1 MSFSDLVD
9 TAIRVYNSDNT
20 RVIDNIFLFVII
32 LIFLT
37 ILLLNLID
45 IIQFLISRY
54 NMVSEPVNTS
64 SPYNDSLYQK
74 YCNLY
79 ETNSLIVDQK
89 TLMWFGIYFILFIIF
104 WFNYFV
110 DALSYVRISKEIKLV
125 GYSKYFN
132 YDLTNETNYN
142 FLKYLSI
149 YILIIFLILIYYIYN
164 YYNNLNVIDTEV
176 YGNIKGINDEF
187 EKYII
192 PDLYKKLINNDGE
205 SLPTKLNT
213 FIRSQEA
220 KTIVKYENSLD
231 KEPEPNDVMKYFY
244 DGNDENQKYD
254 NRLRLMI
261 TYIVSEDAAFKTIKI
276 NSLKSNPTDPSTDYI
291 PPTNK
296 CFYHMLNNPKKN
308 VILPEFEEVT
318 NKNLFIYPPDF
329 ASESESFN
337 VDTTKLEYALPS
349 SEKLKVKYDEIK
361 ERISKYSRNINSYHE
376 DNTIYY
382 KIWLLFITMSGI
394 IASIFTLTFFIL
406 ETGWFNI
413 TYEEWLRDN
422 IKKLLVF
429 FTLFILIIGAMII
442 NL

>member
-9 TAIRVYNSDNT
+9 TVIRVYNSDNT
-20 RVIDNIFLFVII
+20 RIIDNIFLFVII

-37 ILLLNLID
+37 ILLLNLLD
-45 IIQFLISRY
+45 IIQFIISRY
-54 NMVSEPVNTS
+54 NILSEPVNSS

-89 TLMWFGIYFILFIIF
+89 TLMWFTIYIILFIIF
-104 WFNYFV
+104 WFNYIV
-110 DALSYVRISKEIKLV
+110 DALSYVRIIKEIKLV

-132 YDLTNETNYN
+132 YDLTNKTDYN

-149 YILIIFLILIYYIYN
+149 YILIVFLILIYYIYN

-176 YGNIKGINDEF
+176 YGNMKEINDEF

-192 PDLYKKLINNDGE
+192 PELYQELIKNDGNSLPKKLSNFIKSENAIN
-205 SLPTKLNT
+205 
-213 FIRSQEA
+213 
-220 KTIVKYENSLD
+220 KYGGGDVN
-231 KEPEPNDVMKYFY
+231 NVNNVNNVMKYFFKE
-244 DGNDENQKYD
+244 DID
-254 NRLRLMI
+254 NRLKLMI

-276 NSLKSNPTDPSTDYI
+276 KSLKPSPVEPNANYI
-291 PPTNK
+291 PPTEK

-308 VILPEFEEVT
+308 VILPEYEEIT

-329 ASESESFN
+329 ASPDFN
-337 VDTTKLEYALPS
+337 VDNTKLEHGLPS
-349 SEKLKVKYDEIK
+349 SEKLKVKYNEIK
-361 ERISKYSRNINSYHE
+361 DRISKYSRNINSYHE

-382 KIWLLFITMSGI
+382 KIWLLFITMSGF
-394 IASIFTLTFFIL
+394 IASIFALTFFIL
-406 ETGWFNI
+406 ETGWINI
-413 TYEEWLRDN
+413 TYEEWLKDYLKTL
-422 IKKLLVF
+422 IVL

>member
-20 RVIDNIFLFVII
+20 RIIDNIFLFVII

-37 ILLLNLID
+37 ILLLNLLD

-54 NMVSEPVNTS
+54 NILSEPVNS
-64 SPYNDSLYQK
+64 CSPYNDSLYQK

-89 TLMWFGIYFILFIIF
+89 TLMWFTIYFILFIIF
-104 WFNYFV
+104 WFNYIV
-110 DALSYVRISKEIKLV
+110 DALSYVRIIKEIKLV

-132 YDLTNETNYN
+132 YDLTNKTDYN

-149 YILIIFLILIYYIYN
+149 YILIVFLILIYYIYN
-164 YYNNLNVIDTEV
+164 YYNNLNVIDKEV
-176 YGNIKGINDEF
+176 YGNMKEINDEF

-192 PDLYKKLINNDGE
+192 PELYQELIKNDGNSLPKKLSNFIKSENAIKKYGGGDVNN
-205 SLPTKLNT
+205 
-213 FIRSQEA
+213 
-220 KTIVKYENSLD
+220 
-231 KEPEPNDVMKYFY
+231 VMKYFFKE
-244 DGNDENQKYD
+244 DID
-254 NRLRLMI
+254 NRLKLMI

-276 NSLKSNPTDPSTDYI
+276 KSLKPSPVEPNANYI
-291 PPTNK
+291 PPTEK

-308 VILPEFEEVT
+308 VILPEYEEIT

-329 ASESESFN
+329 ASPDFN
-337 VDTTKLEYALPS
+337 VDNTKLEHGLPS
-349 SEKLKVKYDEIK
+349 SEKLKVKYNEIK
-361 ERISKYSRNINSYHE
+361 DRISKYSRNINSYHE

-382 KIWLLFITMSGI
+382 KICLLFITISGF
-394 IASIFTLTFFIL
+394 IASIFALTFFIL
-406 ETGWFNI
+406 ETGWINI
-413 TYEEWLRDN
+413 TYEEWLKDYLKTL
-422 IKKLLVF
+422 IVL

>member
-20 RVIDNIFLFVII
+20 RIIDNIFLFVII

-37 ILLLNLID
+37 ILLLNLLD

-54 NMVSEPVNTS
+54 NMGSEPVNTS
-64 SPYNDSLYQK
+64 SPYNDSLYKK

-89 TLMWFGIYFILFIIF
+89 TLMWFVIYFILFFIF
-104 WFNYFV
+104 WFNYIV

-132 YDLTNETNYN
+132 YDLTNKTDYN
-142 FLKYLSI
+142 FLNYLSI

-176 YGNIKGINDEF
+176 YGNMKGINDEF

-192 PDLYKKLINNDGE
+192 PPLYKILIKNDGD
-205 SLPTKLNT
+205 SLPTKLHN
-213 FIRSQEA
+213 FINSPEA
-220 KTIVKYENSLD
+220 KNLVGSDNIEN
-231 KEPEPNDVMKYFY
+231 VMKYFY
-244 DGNDENQKYD
+244 KEDIN
-254 NRLRLMI
+254 NRLKLMI
-261 TYIVSEDAAFKTIKI
+261 TYIVSEDASFRTIKI
-276 NSLKSNPTDPSTDYI
+276 KSLKDLDNSEAYI
-291 PPTNK
+291 PPNEK

-308 VILPEFEEVT
+308 VILPEYEEIT
-318 NKNLFIYPPDF
+318 NKYLFIYPPDF
-329 ASESESFN
+329 ASNPLN
-337 VDTTKLEYALPS
+337 VDNINLNYVLPS
-349 SEKLKVKYDEIK
+349 EEKLKVKYDEIK
-361 ERISKYSRNINSYHE
+361 NRISKYSRNINSYHE

-382 KIWLLFITMSGI
+382 KMWLLIITMSGFF
-394 IASIFTLTFFIL
+394 ASIFTLTFFIL

-413 TYEEWLRDN
+413 TYKEWLNDYF
-422 IKKLLVF
+422 KTLLVF
-429 FTLFILIIGAMII
+429 FTLFTLIIGAMII

>member
-20 RVIDNIFLFVII
+20 RIIDNIFLFVII

-37 ILLLNLID
+37 ILLLNLLD

-54 NMVSEPVNTS
+54 NILSEPVNS
-64 SPYNDSLYQK
+64 CSPYNDSLYQK

-89 TLMWFGIYFILFIIF
+89 TLMWFTIYFILFIIF
-104 WFNYFV
+104 WFNYIV
-110 DALSYVRISKEIKLV
+110 DALSYVRIIKEIKLV

-132 YDLTNETNYN
+132 YDLTNKTDYN

-149 YILIIFLILIYYIYN
+149 YILIVFLILIYYIYN
-164 YYNNLNVIDTEV
+164 YYNNLNVIDKEV
-176 YGNIKGINDEF
+176 YGNMKEINDEF

-192 PDLYKKLINNDGE
+192 PELYQELIKNDGNSLPKKLSNFIKSENAIKKYGGGDVNN
-205 SLPTKLNT
+205 
-213 FIRSQEA
+213 
-220 KTIVKYENSLD
+220 
-231 KEPEPNDVMKYFY
+231 VMKYFFKE
-244 DGNDENQKYD
+244 DID
-254 NRLRLMI
+254 NRLKLMI

-276 NSLKSNPTDPSTDYI
+276 KSLKPNPVEPNTNYI
-291 PPTNK
+291 PPTEK

-308 VILPEFEEVT
+308 VILPEYEEIT

-329 ASESESFN
+329 ASPDFN
-337 VDTTKLEYALPS
+337 VDNTKLEHGLPS
-349 SEKLKVKYDEIK
+349 SEKLKVKYNEIK
-361 ERISKYSRNINSYHE
+361 DRISKYSRNINSYHE

-382 KIWLLFITMSGI
+382 KIWLLFITMSGF
-394 IASIFTLTFFIL
+394 IASIFALTFFIL
-406 ETGWFNI
+406 ETGWINI
-413 TYEEWLRDN
+413 TYEEWLKDYLKTL
-422 IKKLLVF
+422 IVL

>member
-20 RVIDNIFLFVII
+20 RIIDNIFLFVII

-37 ILLLNLID
+37 ILLLNLLD
-45 IIQFLISRY
+45 IIQFIISRY
-54 NMVSEPVNTS
+54 NILSEPVNS
-64 SPYNDSLYQK
+64 CSPYNDSLYQK

-89 TLMWFGIYFILFIIF
+89 TLMWFTIYFILFIIF
-104 WFNYFV
+104 WFNYIV
-110 DALSYVRISKEIKLV
+110 DALSYVRIIKEIKLV

-132 YDLTNETNYN
+132 YDLTNKTDYN

-149 YILIIFLILIYYIYN
+149 YILIVFLILIYYIYN
-164 YYNNLNVIDTEV
+164 YYNNLNVIDKEV
-176 YGNIKGINDEF
+176 YGNMKEINDEF

-192 PDLYKKLINNDGE
+192 PELYQELIKNDGN
-205 SLPTKLNT
+205 SLPIKLSN
-213 FIRSQEA
+213 FIKSENA
-220 KTIVKYENSLD
+220 IKKYGGGDVN
-231 KEPEPNDVMKYFY
+231 NVMKYFFK
-244 DGNDENQKYD
+244 EEID
-254 NRLRLMI
+254 NRLKLMI

-276 NSLKSNPTDPSTDYI
+276 KSLKPNPVEPNTNYI
-291 PPTNK
+291 PPTEK

-308 VILPEFEEVT
+308 VILPEYEEIT

-329 ASESESFN
+329 ASPDFN
-337 VDTTKLEYALPS
+337 VDNTKLEHGLPS
-349 SEKLKVKYDEIK
+349 SEKLKVKYNEIK
-361 ERISKYSRNINSYHE
+361 DRISKYSRNINSYHE

-382 KIWLLFITMSGI
+382 KIWLLFITMSGF
-394 IASIFTLTFFIL
+394 IASIFALTFFIL
-406 ETGWFNI
+406 ETGWINI
-413 TYEEWLRDN
+413 TYEEWLKDYLKTL
-422 IKKLLVF
+422 IVL

>member
-1 MSFSDLVD
+1 MSFNNLVD
-9 TAIRVYNSDNT
+9 TVVRVYNSDNT
-20 RVIDNIFLFVII
+20 KTIDNIFLIIII

-37 ILLLNLID
+37 ILLLNLLD

-64 SPYNDSLYQK
+64 SPYNDSLYKK

-89 TLMWFGIYFILFIIF
+89 TLMWFAIYFILFIIF
-104 WFNYFV
+104 WFNYIV

-132 YDLTNETNYN
+132 YDLTNETEYN

-149 YILIIFLILIYYIYN
+149 YILIVFLILIYYIYN
-164 YYNNLNVIDTEV
+164 YYNNLNVIDTQV
-176 YGNIKGINDEF
+176 YGNMKGINDEF

-192 PDLYKKLINNDGE
+192 PELYMIFIENNGD
-205 SLPTKLNT
+205 SIPTKLDKY
-213 FIRSQEA
+213 IKSQQA
-220 KTIVKYENSLD
+220 KDLVKKELSLE
-231 KEPEPNDVMKYFY
+231 KGAETADVMKYFF
-244 DGNDENQKYD
+244 EKQEID
-254 NRLRLMI
+254 NRLSLMI
-261 TYIVSEDAAFKTIKI
+261 TYIVSDHDSFKTIKI
-276 NSLKSNPTDPSTDYI
+276 YSDPSGPNSNYI

-308 VILPEFEEVT
+308 VILPDFEEVN
-318 NKNLFIYPPDF
+318 NKSLFLYPPDF
-329 ASESESFN
+329 TSVTFN
-337 VDTTKLEYALPS
+337 PDNIKQEYILPS
-349 SEKLKVKYDEIK
+349 ENLKVKYNEIK
-361 ERISKYSRNINSYHE
+361 EKISKYSRNINSYHE

-382 KIWLLFITMSGI
+382 KIWLLFVTISGF

-406 ETGWFNI
+406 ETGWFGI
-413 TYEEWLRDN
+413 TYEEWLKDN
-422 IKKLLVF
+422 LKTLIVF

>member
-1 MSFSDLVD
+1 MSFNDLVD

-20 RVIDNIFLFVII
+20 KTIDNMFLILII

-37 ILLLNLID
+37 ILLLNLLD
-45 IIQFLISRY
+45 IIQFVISRY

-89 TLMWFGIYFILFIIF
+89 TLMWFFIYFILFIIF
-104 WFNYFV
+104 WFNYIV

-132 YDLTNETNYN
+132 YDLTNETEYN

-149 YILIIFLILIYYIYN
+149 YILIVFLILIYYIYN
-164 YYNNLNVIDTEV
+164 YYNNLNVIDTQV
-176 YGNIKGINDEF
+176 YGNMKGINDEF

-192 PDLYKKLINNDGE
+192 PELYMIFIENNGE
-205 SLPTKLNT
+205 SIPTKLNKY
-213 FIRSQEA
+213 IISQQA
-220 KTIVKYENSLD
+220 KDFVKDKKSMG
-231 KEPEPNDVMKYFY
+231 KEPEPKEVMNYFY
-244 DGNDENQKYD
+244 QEEID
-254 NRLRLMI
+254 NRLSLMI
-261 TYIVSEDAAFKTIKI
+261 TYIVSEHDSFKTIKI
-276 NSLKSNPTDPSTDYI
+276 KSNPVEPNDENI
-291 PPTNK
+291 PPKNE

-308 VILPEFEEVT
+308 VILPEFEEIN
-318 NKNLFIYPPDF
+318 NKSLFLYPPVF
-329 ASESESFN
+329 TSASFN
-337 VDTTKLEYALPS
+337 PDKINQDYVLP
-349 SEKLKVKYDEIK
+349 SEKLKVKYDQIK
-361 ERISKYSRNINSYHE
+361 ESISKYSRNINSYHE

-382 KIWLLFITMSGI
+382 KIWLLFITMSGF

-406 ETGWFNI
+406 ETGWFDI
-413 TYEEWLRDN
+413 TYEEWLKDN
-422 IKKLLVF
+422 LKTLIVF

>member
-1 MSFSDLVD
+1 MSFNNLVD
-9 TAIRVYNSDNT
+9 TVVRVYNSDNT
-20 RVIDNIFLFVII
+20 KTIDNIFLIIII

-37 ILLLNLID
+37 ILLLNLLD

-64 SPYNDSLYQK
+64 SPYNDSLYKK

-89 TLMWFGIYFILFIIF
+89 TLMWFAIYFILFIIF
-104 WFNYFV
+104 WFNYIV

-132 YDLTNETNYN
+132 YDLTNETEYN

-149 YILIIFLILIYYIYN
+149 YILIVFLILIYYIYN
-164 YYNNLNVIDTEV
+164 YYNNLNVIDTQV
-176 YGNIKGINDEF
+176 YGNMKGINDEF

-192 PDLYKKLINNDGE
+192 PELYMIFIENNGD
-205 SLPTKLNT
+205 SIPTKLDKY
-213 FIRSQEA
+213 IKSQQA
-220 KTIVKYENSLD
+220 KDLVKKELSLE
-231 KEPEPNDVMKYFY
+231 KGAETADVMKYFF
-244 DGNDENQKYD
+244 EKQEID
-254 NRLRLMI
+254 NRLGLMI
-261 TYIVSEDAAFKTIKI
+261 TYIVSDHDSFKTIKI
-276 NSLKSNPTDPSTDYI
+276 YSDPSGPNSNYI

-308 VILPEFEEVT
+308 VILPDFEEVN
-318 NKNLFIYPPDF
+318 NKSLFLYPPDF
-329 ASESESFN
+329 TSVTFN
-337 VDTTKLEYALPS
+337 PDNIKQEYILPS
-349 SEKLKVKYDEIK
+349 ENLKVKYNEIK
-361 ERISKYSRNINSYHE
+361 EKISKYSRNINSYHE

-382 KIWLLFITMSGI
+382 KIWLLFVTISGF

-406 ETGWFNI
+406 ETGWFGI
-413 TYEEWLRDN
+413 TYEEWLKDN
-422 IKKLLVF
+422 LKTLIVF

>member
-1 MSFSDLVD
+1 MSFID
-9 TAIRVYNSDNT
+9 TVVRVYNSDNT
-20 RVIDNIFLFVII
+20 KRIDNLFLIIII

-37 ILLLNLID
+37 ILLLNLLD

-64 SPYNDSLYQK
+64 SPYNDSLYK
-74 YCNLY
+74 RYCNLY

-89 TLMWFGIYFILFIIF
+89 TLTWFGIYFILFIIF
-104 WFNYFV
+104 WVNYIV

-132 YDLTNETNYN
+132 YDLTNETEYN

-149 YILIIFLILIYYIYN
+149 YILIVFLILIYFIYN

-176 YGNIKGINDEF
+176 YGNMKGINDEF

-192 PDLYKKLINNDGE
+192 PNLYKDLIRNDGN
-205 SLPTKLNT
+205 SLPIKLSK
-213 FIRSQEA
+213 FIKSPEA
-220 KTIVKYENSLD
+220 KDIVK
-231 KEPEPNDVMKYFY
+231 KEKSEDVMKYFY
-244 DGNDENQKYD
+244 GEEID
-254 NRLRLMI
+254 NRLKLMI
-261 TYIVSEDAAFKTIKI
+261 TYIVSEDAAFRTIK
-276 NSLKSNPTDPSTDYI
+276 LKSNPDEPKIDYI
-291 PPTNK
+291 PPENT

-308 VILPEFEEVT
+308 VILPEFEEIT

-329 ASESESFN
+329 ASDNFN
-337 VDTTKLEYALPS
+337 VDITKPEYRLP

-382 KIWLLFITMSGI
+382 KIWLLFITMSGF
-394 IASIFTLTFFIL
+394 IASIFALTFFIL

-413 TYEEWLRDN
+413 TYEEWLKDN
-422 IKKLLVF
+422 LKTLFVF
-429 FTLFILIIGAMII
+429 ITLFILIIGAMII

>member
-1 MSFSDLVD
+1 MSFNDLVD
-9 TAIRVYNSDNT
+9 NFVRIYNSDNT
-20 RVIDNIFLFVII
+20 KKIDNIFLIVII

-37 ILLLNLID
+37 ILLLNLLD
-45 IIQFLISRY
+45 IIQFIISRY

-64 SPYNDSLYQK
+64 SPYNDSLYKK

-89 TLMWFGIYFILFIIF
+89 TLMWFFIYFILFIIF
-104 WFNYFV
+104 WYNYIV

-132 YDLTNETNYN
+132 YDLTNEAEYN

-149 YILIIFLILIYYIYN
+149 YILIVFLILIYYIYN

-176 YGNIKGINDEF
+176 YGNMKGINDEF

-192 PDLYKKLINNDGE
+192 PDLYKKLIKNDGN
-205 SLPTKLNT
+205 SLPTKLYEYIN
-213 FIRSQEA
+213 SEEA
-220 KTIVKYENSLD
+220 KALVKESD
-231 KEPEPNDVMKYFY
+231 PTKEPQPADVMKFFY
-244 DGNDENQKYD
+244 QNEEID

-261 TYIVSEDAAFKTIKI
+261 TYIVSDDASFRIIKM
-276 NSLKSNPTDPSTDYI
+276 KSNPHDPNIDYI
-291 PPTNK
+291 PPNNK

-308 VILPEFEEVT
+308 IILPEFEEVI
-318 NKNLFIYPPDF
+318 NKYLFIYPPDF
-329 ASESESFN
+329 ARDNFDPDIIN
-337 VDTTKLEYALPS
+337 QDYVLPS
-349 SEKLKVKYDEIK
+349 ENLRVKYNEVK

-394 IASIFTLTFFIL
+394 IISIFTLTFFIL
-406 ETGWFNI
+406 EIGWIDTTF
-413 TYEEWLRDN
+413 EVWLKDN
-422 IKKLLVF
+422 LKILIVL

>member
-20 RVIDNIFLFVII
+20 RIIDNIFLFVII

-37 ILLLNLID
+37 ILLLNLLD
-45 IIQFLISRY
+45 IIQFIISRY
-54 NMVSEPVNTS
+54 NILSEPVNSS

-89 TLMWFGIYFILFIIF
+89 ILMWFTIYIILFIIF
-104 WFNYFV
+104 WFNYIV
-110 DALSYVRISKEIKLV
+110 DALSYVRIIKEIKLV

-132 YDLTNETNYN
+132 YDLTNKTDYN

-149 YILIIFLILIYYIYN
+149 YILIVFLILIYYIYN

-176 YGNIKGINDEF
+176 YGNMKEINDEF

-192 PDLYKKLINNDGE
+192 PELYQELIKNDGNSLPKKLSNFIKSENAIKKYGGGDVNN
-205 SLPTKLNT
+205 
-213 FIRSQEA
+213 
-220 KTIVKYENSLD
+220 
-231 KEPEPNDVMKYFY
+231 VMKYFFKE
-244 DGNDENQKYD
+244 DID
-254 NRLRLMI
+254 NRLKLMI

-276 NSLKSNPTDPSTDYI
+276 KSLKPSPVEPNANYI
-291 PPTNK
+291 PPTEK

-308 VILPEFEEVT
+308 VILPEYEEIT

-329 ASESESFN
+329 ASPDFN
-337 VDTTKLEYALPS
+337 VDNTKLEHGLPS
-349 SEKLKVKYDEIK
+349 SEKLKVKYNEIK
-361 ERISKYSRNINSYHE
+361 DRISKYSRNINSYHE

-382 KIWLLFITMSGI
+382 KIWLLFITMSGF
-394 IASIFTLTFFIL
+394 IASIFALTFFIL
-406 ETGWFNI
+406 ETGWINI
-413 TYEEWLRDN
+413 TYEEWLKDYLKTL
-422 IKKLLVF
+422 IVL

>member
-9 TAIRVYNSDNT
+9 TVIRVYNSDNT
-20 RVIDNIFLFVII
+20 RIIDNIFLFVII

-37 ILLLNLID
+37 ILLLNLLD

-54 NMVSEPVNTS
+54 NILSEPVNS
-64 SPYNDSLYQK
+64 CSPYNDSLYQK

-89 TLMWFGIYFILFIIF
+89 TLMWFTIYFILFIIF
-104 WFNYFV
+104 WFNYIV
-110 DALSYVRISKEIKLV
+110 DALSYVRIIKEIKLV

-132 YDLTNETNYN
+132 YDLTNKTDYN

-149 YILIIFLILIYYIYN
+149 YILIVFLILIYYIYN

-176 YGNIKGINDEF
+176 YGNMKEINDEF

-192 PDLYKKLINNDGE
+192 PELYQELIKNDGNSLPKKLSNFIKSDNAIIKYGGGDVNNV
-205 SLPTKLNT
+205 NN
-213 FIRSQEA
+213 
-220 KTIVKYENSLD
+220 VN
-231 KEPEPNDVMKYFY
+231 NVMKYFFKE
-244 DGNDENQKYD
+244 DID
-254 NRLRLMI
+254 NRLKLMI

-276 NSLKSNPTDPSTDYI
+276 KSLKPSPVEPNANYI
-291 PPTNK
+291 PPTEK

-308 VILPEFEEVT
+308 VILPEYEEIT

-329 ASESESFN
+329 ASSDFN
-337 VDTTKLEYALPS
+337 VDNTKLEHGLPS
-349 SEKLKVKYDEIK
+349 SEKLKVKYNEIK
-361 ERISKYSRNINSYHE
+361 DRISKYSRNINSYHE

-382 KIWLLFITMSGI
+382 KIWLLFITMSGF
-394 IASIFTLTFFIL
+394 IASIFALTFFIL
-406 ETGWFNI
+406 ETGWINI
-413 TYEEWLRDN
+413 TYEEWLKDYLKTL
-422 IKKLLVF
+422 IVL

>member
-1 MSFSDLVD
+1 MSYFNDLVD
-9 TAIRVYNSDNT
+9 SGIRVYNSDNT
-20 RVIDNIFLFVII
+20 KIIDNIFLFLII

-37 ILLLNLID
+37 ILLLNLIELL
-45 IIQFLISRY
+45 QFLKSRY
-54 NMVSEPVNTS
+54 NKVFEPVNTS
-64 SPYNDSLYQK
+64 SPINDSLYQR

-79 ETNSLIVDQK
+79 ETNSLIVDQSI
-89 TLMWFGIYFILFIIF
+89 LMWFVIYFTLFIIF
-104 WFNYFV
+104 WFNYIV

-132 YDLTNETNYN
+132 YDLTNKAEYN
-142 FLKYLSI
+142 FLYYLSI
-149 YILIIFLILIYYIYN
+149 YILIVFLILIYYIYN

-176 YGNIKGINDEF
+176 YGNMKGINDEF

-192 PDLYKKLINNDGE
+192 PELYKTFIRNDGE
-205 SLPTKLNT
+205 SIPTKLNNYINNPGET
-213 FIRSQEA
+213 EKILIKKELSLKDE
-220 KTIVKYENSLD
+220 VNSTH
-231 KEPEPNDVMKYFY
+231 VMKYFFE
-244 DGNDENQKYD
+244 DGKIH

-261 TYIVSEDAAFKTIKI
+261 TYIVSEEAAFKTIKI
-276 NSLKSNPTDPSTDYI
+276 KSNPIEPNTDYI
-291 PPTNK
+291 PPTEK

-308 VILPEFEEVT
+308 VILPEFEEIN
-318 NKNLFIYPPDF
+318 NKSLFLYPPEF
-329 ASESESFN
+329 TSENFN
-337 VDTTKLEYALPS
+337 PDKIKQEYAIP

-382 KIWLLFITMSGI
+382 KIWLLFITMSGF
-394 IASIFTLTFFIL
+394 IASIFALTFFIL

-413 TYEEWLRDN
+413 TYEEWLKDN
-422 IKKLLVF
+422 LKTLIVF

>member
-9 TAIRVYNSDNT
+9 TAIRVDNSDNT
-20 RVIDNIFLFVII
+20 RIIDNIFFFVII

-37 ILLLNLID
+37 ILLLNLLD

-54 NMVSEPVNTS
+54 NILSEPVNS
-64 SPYNDSLYQK
+64 CSPYNDSLYQK

-89 TLMWFGIYFILFIIF
+89 ILMWFTIYIILFIIF
-104 WFNYFV
+104 WFNYIV
-110 DALSYVRISKEIKLV
+110 DALSYVRIIKEIKLV

-132 YDLTNETNYN
+132 YDLTNKTDYN

-149 YILIIFLILIYYIYN
+149 YILIVFLILIYYIYN
-164 YYNNLNVIDTEV
+164 YYNNLNVIDKEV
-176 YGNIKGINDEF
+176 YGNMKEINDEF

-192 PDLYKKLINNDGE
+192 PELYQELIKNDGNSLPKKLSNFIKSENAIKKYGGGDVNN
-205 SLPTKLNT
+205 
-213 FIRSQEA
+213 
-220 KTIVKYENSLD
+220 
-231 KEPEPNDVMKYFY
+231 VMKYFFKE
-244 DGNDENQKYD
+244 DID
-254 NRLRLMI
+254 NRLKLMI

-276 NSLKSNPTDPSTDYI
+276 KSLKPSPVEPNANYI
-291 PPTNK
+291 PPTEK

-308 VILPEFEEVT
+308 VILPEYEEIT

-329 ASESESFN
+329 ASPDFN
-337 VDTTKLEYALPS
+337 VDNTKLEHGLPS
-349 SEKLKVKYDEIK
+349 SEKLKVKYNEIK
-361 ERISKYSRNINSYHE
+361 DRISKYSRNINSYHE

-382 KIWLLFITMSGI
+382 KIWLLFITMSGF
-394 IASIFTLTFFIL
+394 IASIFALTFFIL
-406 ETGWFNI
+406 ETGWINI
-413 TYEEWLRDN
+413 TYEEWLKDYLKTL
-422 IKKLLVF
+422 IVL

>member
-20 RVIDNIFLFVII
+20 RIIDNIFLFVII

-37 ILLLNLID
+37 ILLLNLLD
-45 IIQFLISRY
+45 IIQFIISRY
-54 NMVSEPVNTS
+54 NILSEPVNS
-64 SPYNDSLYQK
+64 CSPYNDSLYQK

-89 TLMWFGIYFILFIIF
+89 ILMWFTIYIILFIIF
-104 WFNYFV
+104 WFNYIV
-110 DALSYVRISKEIKLV
+110 DALSYVRIIKEIKLV

-132 YDLTNETNYN
+132 YDLTNKTDYN

-149 YILIIFLILIYYIYN
+149 YILIVFLILIYYIYN
-164 YYNNLNVIDTEV
+164 YYNNLNVIDKEV
-176 YGNIKGINDEF
+176 YGNMKEINDEF

-192 PDLYKKLINNDGE
+192 PELYQELIKNDGN
-205 SLPTKLNT
+205 SLPIKLSN
-213 FIRSQEA
+213 FIKSENA
-220 KTIVKYENSLD
+220 IKKYGGGDVN
-231 KEPEPNDVMKYFY
+231 NVMKYFFKE
-244 DGNDENQKYD
+244 DID
-254 NRLRLMI
+254 NRLKLMI

-276 NSLKSNPTDPSTDYI
+276 KSLKPSPVEPNANYI
-291 PPTNK
+291 PPTEK

-308 VILPEFEEVT
+308 VILPEYEEIT

-329 ASESESFN
+329 ASPDFN
-337 VDTTKLEYALPS
+337 VDNTKLEHGLPS
-349 SEKLKVKYDEIK
+349 SEKLKVKYNEIK
-361 ERISKYSRNINSYHE
+361 DRISKYSRNINSYHE

-382 KIWLLFITMSGI
+382 KIWLLFITMSGF
-394 IASIFTLTFFIL
+394 IASIFALTFFIL
-406 ETGWFNI
+406 ETGWINI
-413 TYEEWLRDN
+413 TYEEWLKDYLKTL
-422 IKKLLVF
+422 IVL

>member
-1 MSFSDLVD
+1 MSFNNLVD
-9 TAIRVYNSDNT
+9 TVVRVYNSDNT
-20 RVIDNIFLFVII
+20 KTIDNIFLIIII

-37 ILLLNLID
+37 ILLLNLLD

-64 SPYNDSLYQK
+64 SPYNDSLYKK

-89 TLMWFGIYFILFIIF
+89 TLMWFAIYFILFIIF
-104 WFNYFV
+104 WFNYIV

-132 YDLTNETNYN
+132 YDLTNETEYN

-149 YILIIFLILIYYIYN
+149 YILIVFLILIYYIYN
-164 YYNNLNVIDTEV
+164 YYNNLNVIDTQV
-176 YGNIKGINDEF
+176 YGNMKGINDEF

-192 PDLYKKLINNDGE
+192 PELYMIFIENNGD
-205 SLPTKLNT
+205 SIPTKLDKY
-213 FIRSQEA
+213 IKSQQA
-220 KTIVKYENSLD
+220 KDLVKKELSLE
-231 KEPEPNDVMKYFY
+231 KGAETADVMKYFF
-244 DGNDENQKYD
+244 EKQEID
-254 NRLRLMI
+254 NRLGLMI
-261 TYIVSEDAAFKTIKI
+261 TYIVSDHDSFKTIKI
-276 NSLKSNPTDPSTDYI
+276 YSDPSGPNSNYI

-308 VILPEFEEVT
+308 VILPDFEEVN
-318 NKNLFIYPPDF
+318 NKSLFLYPPDF
-329 ASESESFN
+329 TSVTFN
-337 VDTTKLEYALPS
+337 PDNIKQEYVLPS
-349 SEKLKVKYDEIK
+349 ENLKVKYNEIK
-361 ERISKYSRNINSYHE
+361 EKISKYSRNINSYHE

-382 KIWLLFITMSGI
+382 KIWLLFVTISGF

-406 ETGWFNI
+406 ETGWFGI
-413 TYEEWLRDN
+413 TYEEWLKDN
-422 IKKLLVF
+422 LKTLIVF

>member
-1 MSFSDLVD
+1 MSFNNLVD
-9 TAIRVYNSDNT
+9 TVVRVYNSDNT
-20 RVIDNIFLFVII
+20 KTIDNIFLIIII

-37 ILLLNLID
+37 ILLLNLLD

-64 SPYNDSLYQK
+64 SPYNDSLYKK

-89 TLMWFGIYFILFIIF
+89 TLMWFFIYFILFIIF
-104 WFNYFV
+104 WYNYIV

-132 YDLTNETNYN
+132 YDLTNETEYN

-149 YILIIFLILIYYIYN
+149 YILIVFLILIYYIYN

-176 YGNIKGINDEF
+176 YGNMKGINDEF

-192 PDLYKKLINNDGE
+192 PELYMIFIENNGD
-205 SLPTKLNT
+205 SIPTKLDKY
-213 FIRSQEA
+213 IKSQQA
-220 KTIVKYENSLD
+220 KDLVKKELSLE
-231 KEPEPNDVMKYFY
+231 KGAETADVMKYFF
-244 DGNDENQKYD
+244 EKQEID
-254 NRLRLMI
+254 NRLGLMI
-261 TYIVSEDAAFKTIKI
+261 TYIVSDHDSFKTIKI
-276 NSLKSNPTDPSTDYI
+276 YSDPSGPNSNYI

-308 VILPEFEEVT
+308 VILPDFEEVN
-318 NKNLFIYPPDF
+318 NKSLFLYPPDF
-329 ASESESFN
+329 TSVTFN
-337 VDTTKLEYALPS
+337 PDNIKQEYILPS
-349 SEKLKVKYDEIK
+349 ENLKVKYNEIK
-361 ERISKYSRNINSYHE
+361 EKISKYSRNINSYHE

-382 KIWLLFITMSGI
+382 KIWLLFVTISGF

-406 ETGWFNI
+406 ETGWFGI
-413 TYEEWLRDN
+413 TYEEWLKDN
-422 IKKLLVF
+422 LKTLIVF

>member
-9 TAIRVYNSDNT
+9 TVIRVYNSDNT
-20 RVIDNIFLFVII
+20 RIIDNIFLFVII

-37 ILLLNLID
+37 ILLLNLLD
-45 IIQFLISRY
+45 IIQFIISRY
-54 NMVSEPVNTS
+54 NILSEPVNSS

-89 TLMWFGIYFILFIIF
+89 ILMWFTIYIILFIIF
-104 WFNYFV
+104 WFNYIV
-110 DALSYVRISKEIKLV
+110 DALSYVRIIKEIKLV

-132 YDLTNETNYN
+132 YDLTNKTDYN

-149 YILIIFLILIYYIYN
+149 YILIVFLILIYYIYN
-164 YYNNLNVIDTEV
+164 YYNNLNVIDKEV
-176 YGNIKGINDEF
+176 YGNMKEINDEF

-192 PDLYKKLINNDGE
+192 PELYQELIKNDGN
-205 SLPTKLNT
+205 SLPIKLSN
-213 FIRSQEA
+213 FIKSENA
-220 KTIVKYENSLD
+220 IKKYGGGDVN
-231 KEPEPNDVMKYFY
+231 NVMKYFFKE
-244 DGNDENQKYD
+244 DID
-254 NRLRLMI
+254 NRLKLMI

-276 NSLKSNPTDPSTDYI
+276 KSLKPNPVEPNTNYI
-291 PPTNK
+291 PPTEK

-308 VILPEFEEVT
+308 VILPEYEEIT

-329 ASESESFN
+329 ASPDFN
-337 VDTTKLEYALPS
+337 VDNTKLEHGLPS
-349 SEKLKVKYDEIK
+349 SEKLKVKYNEIK
-361 ERISKYSRNINSYHE
+361 DRISKYSRNINSYHE

-382 KIWLLFITMSGI
+382 KIWLLFITMSGF
-394 IASIFTLTFFIL
+394 IASIFALTFFIL
-406 ETGWFNI
+406 ETGWINI
-413 TYEEWLRDN
+413 TYEEWLKDYLKTL
-422 IKKLLVF
+422 IVL

>member
-1 MSFSDLVD
+1 MSFNDLVD

-20 RVIDNIFLFVII
+20 KTIDNLFLIIII

-89 TLMWFGIYFILFIIF
+89 TLMWFAIYFILFIIF
-104 WFNYFV
+104 WFNYIV

-132 YDLTNETNYN
+132 YDLTNETEYN

-149 YILIIFLILIYYIYN
+149 YILIVFLILIYYIYS
-164 YYNNLNVIDTEV
+164 YYNNLNVIDTQV
-176 YGNIKGINDEF
+176 YGNMKGINDEF

-192 PDLYKKLINNDGE
+192 PELYMIFIKNDGE
-205 SLPTKLNT
+205 SIPTKLNKY
-213 FIRSQEA
+213 IISSDA
-220 KTIVKYENSLD
+220 KDLVKKELSLD
-231 KEPEPNDVMKYFY
+231 DEVEPEHVMEYFFQQ
-244 DGNDENQKYD
+244 EEID
-254 NRLRLMI
+254 NRLKLMI
-261 TYIVSEDAAFKTIKI
+261 SYIVSEEAAFRTIKI
-276 NSLKSNPTDPSTDYI
+276 KSNPVEPNDENI

-308 VILPEFEEVT
+308 VILPEFEEIN
-318 NKNLFIYPPDF
+318 NKSLFLYPPDF
-329 ASESESFN
+329 TVTPLNADN
-337 VDTTKLEYALPS
+337 IKRKYILP
-349 SEKLKVKYDEIK
+349 SEKLKIKYDEIK

-382 KIWLLFITMSGI
+382 KIWLLFITMSGF

-406 ETGWFNI
+406 ETGWFDI
-413 TYEEWLRDN
+413 TYEEWLKDN
-422 IKKLLVF
+422 LKTLIVF

>member
-9 TAIRVYNSDNT
+9 TVIRVYNSDNT
-20 RVIDNIFLFVII
+20 RIIDNIFLFVII

-37 ILLLNLID
+37 ILLLNLLD

-54 NMVSEPVNTS
+54 NILSEPVNS
-64 SPYNDSLYQK
+64 CSPYNDSLYQK

-89 TLMWFGIYFILFIIF
+89 TLMWFTIYFILFIIF
-104 WFNYFV
+104 WFNYIV
-110 DALSYVRISKEIKLV
+110 DALSYVRIIKEIKLV

-132 YDLTNETNYN
+132 YDLTNKTDYN

-149 YILIIFLILIYYIYN
+149 YILIVFLILIYYIYN
-164 YYNNLNVIDTEV
+164 YYNNLNVIDKEV
-176 YGNIKGINDEF
+176 YGNMKEINDEF

-192 PDLYKKLINNDGE
+192 PELYQELIKNDGNSLPKKLSNFIKSDNAIIKYGGGDVNN
-205 SLPTKLNT
+205 
-213 FIRSQEA
+213 
-220 KTIVKYENSLD
+220 
-231 KEPEPNDVMKYFY
+231 VMKYFFK
-244 DGNDENQKYD
+244 EEID
-254 NRLRLMI
+254 NRLKLMI

-276 NSLKSNPTDPSTDYI
+276 KSLKPSPVEPNANYI
-291 PPTNK
+291 PPTEK

-308 VILPEFEEVT
+308 VILPEYEEIT

-329 ASESESFN
+329 ASPDFN
-337 VDTTKLEYALPS
+337 VDNTKLEHGLPS
-349 SEKLKVKYDEIK
+349 SEKLKVKYNEIK
-361 ERISKYSRNINSYHE
+361 DRISKYSRNINSYHE

-382 KIWLLFITMSGI
+382 KIWLLFITMSGF
-394 IASIFTLTFFIL
+394 IASIFALTFFIL
-406 ETGWFNI
+406 ETGWINI
-413 TYEEWLRDN
+413 TYEEWLKDYLKTL
-422 IKKLLVF
+422 IVL

>member
-9 TAIRVYNSDNT
+9 TVIRVYNSDNT
-20 RVIDNIFLFVII
+20 RIIDNIFLFVII

-37 ILLLNLID
+37 ILLLNLLD
-45 IIQFLISRY
+45 IIQFIISRY
-54 NMVSEPVNTS
+54 NILSEPVNSS

-89 TLMWFGIYFILFIIF
+89 ILMWFTIYIILFIIF
-104 WFNYFV
+104 WFNYIV
-110 DALSYVRISKEIKLV
+110 DALSYVRIIKEIKLV

-132 YDLTNETNYN
+132 YDLTNKTDYN

-149 YILIIFLILIYYIYN
+149 YILIVFLILIYYIYN
-164 YYNNLNVIDTEV
+164 YYNNLNVIDKEV
-176 YGNIKGINDEF
+176 YGNMKEINDEF

-192 PDLYKKLINNDGE
+192 PELYQELIKNDGNSLPKKLSNFIKSENAIKKYGGGDVNN
-205 SLPTKLNT
+205 
-213 FIRSQEA
+213 
-220 KTIVKYENSLD
+220 
-231 KEPEPNDVMKYFY
+231 VMKYFFKE
-244 DGNDENQKYD
+244 DID
-254 NRLRLMI
+254 NRLKLMI

-276 NSLKSNPTDPSTDYI
+276 KSLKPNPVEPNTNYI
-291 PPTNK
+291 PPTEK

-308 VILPEFEEVT
+308 VILPEYEEIT

-329 ASESESFN
+329 ASPDFN
-337 VDTTKLEYALPS
+337 VDNTKLEHGLPS
-349 SEKLKVKYDEIK
+349 SEKLKVKYNEIK
-361 ERISKYSRNINSYHE
+361 DRISKYSRNINSYHE

-382 KIWLLFITMSGI
+382 KIWLLFITMSGF
-394 IASIFTLTFFIL
+394 IASIFALTFFIL
-406 ETGWFNI
+406 ETGWINI
-413 TYEEWLRDN
+413 TYEEWLKDYLKTL
-422 IKKLLVF
+422 IVL

>member
-54 NMVSEPVNTS
+54 NIVTEPVNTN
-64 SPYNDSLYQK
+64 SPYNDSLYK
-74 YCNLY
+74 RYCDLY

-132 YDLTNETNYN
+132 YDLTNETHYN

-176 YGNIKGINDEF
+176 YGNMKAINDEF
-187 EKYII
+187 QKYII
-192 PDLYKKLINNDGE
+192 PDLYKKLIKNDGE
-205 SLPTKLNT
+205 SLPTKLHN
-213 FIRSQEA
+213 FINSPEA
-220 KTIVKYENSLD
+220 KNILKEEISLD
-231 KEPEPNDVMKYFY
+231 NPSAENVMNYFY
-244 DGNDENQKYD
+244 KGNGDENQKYD

-276 NSLKSNPTDPSTDYI
+276 KSLIPDPANPSLEHI
-291 PPTNK
+291 PPTNT

-308 VILPEFEEVT
+308 VILPEYEEIT
-318 NKNLFIYPPDF
+318 NKNLFIHPPDF
-329 ASESESFN
+329 AIAIATFN
-337 VDTTKLEYALPS
+337 SDTTNPAYVLP

-394 IASIFTLTFFIL
+394 IASIFTLAFFIL

-413 TYEEWLRDN
+413 TYEEWFKNN
-422 IKKLLVF
+422 IKTLLVF

>member
-1 MSFSDLVD
+1 MSFNDFVD
-9 TAIRVYNSDNT
+9 TVVRVYNSDNT
-20 RVIDNIFLFVII
+20 KTIDNLFLIIII

-64 SPYNDSLYQK
+64 SPYNDSLYK
-74 YCNLY
+74 RYCNLY

-104 WFNYFV
+104 WFNYIV

-132 YDLTNETNYN
+132 YDLTNETEYN

-149 YILIIFLILIYYIYN
+149 YILIVFLILIYFIYN

-176 YGNIKGINDEF
+176 YGNMKGINDEF
-187 EKYII
+187 ENYII
-192 PDLYKKLINNDGE
+192 PDLYKELIRNDGN
-205 SLPTKLNT
+205 SLPIKLSN
-213 FIRSQEA
+213 FIKSQEA
-220 KTIVKYENSLD
+220 KTIVTKEKSLESEPD
-231 KEPEPNDVMKYFY
+231 KEIVMKYFY
-244 DGNDENQKYD
+244 NGDNENQKYD

-261 TYIVSEDAAFKTIKI
+261 TYIVSEDTAFRTIK
-276 NSLKSNPTDPSTDYI
+276 LKSNTNNPNTDHI
-291 PPTNK
+291 PPNNT

-308 VILPEFEEVT
+308 VILPEFEEVN
-318 NKNLFIYPPDF
+318 NKNLFLNPPDF
-329 ASESESFN
+329 TSEQFN
-337 VDTTKLEYALPS
+337 PDNIKREYALS

-382 KIWLLFITMSGI
+382 KIWLLFITMSGF
-394 IASIFTLTFFIL
+394 IASIFALTFFIL

-413 TYEEWLRDN
+413 TYEEWLKDN
-422 IKKLLVF
+422 LKTLIVF

>member
-1 MSFSDLVD
+1 MSFNDLVD
-9 TAIRVYNSDNT
+9 TVVRVYNSDNT
-20 RVIDNIFLFVII
+20 KTIDNIFLFVII

-89 TLMWFGIYFILFIIF
+89 TLMWFAIYFILFIIF
-104 WFNYFV
+104 WFNYIV

-132 YDLTNETNYN
+132 YDLTNETEYN
-142 FLKYLSI
+142 FLYYLSI
-149 YILIIFLILIYYIYN
+149 YIFIVFLILIYYIYN

-176 YGNIKGINDEF
+176 YGNMKGINDEF

-192 PDLYKKLINNDGE
+192 PELYKTFIRNDGE
-205 SLPTKLNT
+205 SIPTKLNNYINNPGET
-213 FIRSQEA
+213 EKILIKKELSLKDE
-220 KTIVKYENSLD
+220 VNSTH
-231 KEPEPNDVMKYFY
+231 VMKYFFE
-244 DGNDENQKYD
+244 DGKIH

-261 TYIVSEDAAFKTIKI
+261 TYIVSEEAAFKTIKI
-276 NSLKSNPTDPSTDYI
+276 KSNPIEPNTDYI
-291 PPTNK
+291 PPTEK

-308 VILPEFEEVT
+308 VILPEFEEIN
-318 NKNLFIYPPDF
+318 NKSLFLYPPEF
-329 ASESESFN
+329 TSENFN
-337 VDTTKLEYALPS
+337 PDKIKQEYAIP

-382 KIWLLFITMSGI
+382 KIWLLFITMSGF

-406 ETGWFNI
+406 ETGWFDI
-413 TYEEWLRDN
+413 TYEEWLKDN
-422 IKKLLVF
+422 LKTLIVF

>member
-20 RVIDNIFLFVII
+20 RIIDNIFLFVII

-37 ILLLNLID
+37 ILLLNLLD

-54 NMVSEPVNTS
+54 NMGSEPVNTS
-64 SPYNDSLYQK
+64 SPYNDSLYKK

-89 TLMWFGIYFILFIIF
+89 TLMWFVIYFILFFIF
-104 WFNYFV
+104 WFNYIV

-132 YDLTNETNYN
+132 YDLTNKTDYN
-142 FLKYLSI
+142 FLNYLSI

-176 YGNIKGINDEF
+176 YGNMKGINDEF

-192 PDLYKKLINNDGE
+192 PPLYKILIKNDGD
-205 SLPTKLNT
+205 SLPTKLHN
-213 FIRSQEA
+213 FINSPEA
-220 KTIVKYENSLD
+220 KNLVGSDNIEN
-231 KEPEPNDVMKYFY
+231 VMKYFY
-244 DGNDENQKYD
+244 KEDIN
-254 NRLRLMI
+254 NRLKLMI
-261 TYIVSEDAAFKTIKI
+261 TYIVSEDASFRTIKI
-276 NSLKSNPTDPSTDYI
+276 KSLKDLDNSKAYI
-291 PPTNK
+291 PPNEK

-308 VILPEFEEVT
+308 VILPEYEEIT
-318 NKNLFIYPPDF
+318 NKYLFIYPPDF
-329 ASESESFN
+329 ASNPFN
-337 VDTTKLEYALPS
+337 VDNINLNYVLPS
-349 SEKLKVKYDEIK
+349 EEKLKVKYDEIK
-361 ERISKYSRNINSYHE
+361 NRISKYSRNINSYHE

-382 KIWLLFITMSGI
+382 KMWLLIITMSGFF
-394 IASIFTLTFFIL
+394 ASIFTLTFFIL

-413 TYEEWLRDN
+413 TYKEWLNDYF
-422 IKKLLVF
+422 KTLLVF
-429 FTLFILIIGAMII
+429 FTLFTLIIGAMII

>member
-1 MSFSDLVD
+1 MSFNDLVD
-9 TAIRVYNSDNT
+9 TVVRVYNSDNT
-20 RVIDNIFLFVII
+20 KTIDNLFLIIII
-32 LIFLT
+32 LIFLA
-37 ILLLNLID
+37 ILLLNLLD

-64 SPYNDSLYQK
+64 SPYNDSLYQR

-79 ETNSLIVDQK
+79 ETNSLIVDEK
-89 TLMWFGIYFILFIIF
+89 TLTWFFIYFILFIIF
-104 WFNYFV
+104 WFNYIV

-132 YDLTNETNYN
+132 YDLTNETEYN

-149 YILIIFLILIYYIYN
+149 YILIVFLILIYFIYN

-192 PDLYKKLINNDGE
+192 PDLYKELIKNNGE
-205 SLPTKLNT
+205 SVSTKLST
-213 FIRSQEA
+213 FIKSPEA
-220 KTIVKYENSLD
+220 KDIVKKEKSLKSEPD
-231 KEPEPNDVMKYFY
+231 KEVVMKYFY
-244 DGNDENQKYD
+244 GEEID
-254 NRLRLMI
+254 NRLKLMI
-261 TYIVSEDAAFKTIKI
+261 TYIVSEDAAFRTIK
-276 NSLKSNPTDPSTDYI
+276 LKSNPVEPNIDYI
-291 PPTNK
+291 PPKNT

-308 VILPEFEEVT
+308 VILPEFEEINT
-318 NKNLFIYPPDF
+318 KSLFLYPPDF
-329 ASESESFN
+329 ANEPFN
-337 VDTTKLEYALPS
+337 RDNIKQEYVLP
-349 SEKLKVKYDEIK
+349 SEKLKVKYNEIK
-361 ERISKYSRNINSYHE
+361 ERITKYSRNINSYHE

-382 KIWLLFITMSGI
+382 KIWLLFITMSGF

-413 TYEEWLRDN
+413 TYEEWLKDN
-422 IKKLLVF
+422 LKTLIVF

>member
-1 MSFSDLVD
+1 MSFNDLVD
-9 TAIRVYNSDNT
+9 TVVRVYNSDNT
-20 RVIDNIFLFVII
+20 KTIDNLFLIIII
-32 LIFLT
+32 LIFLA
-37 ILLLNLID
+37 ILLLNLLD

-64 SPYNDSLYQK
+64 SPYNDSLYQR

-79 ETNSLIVDQK
+79 ETNSLIIDEK
-89 TLMWFGIYFILFIIF
+89 TLTWFGIYFILFIIF
-104 WFNYFV
+104 WFNYIV

-132 YDLTNETNYN
+132 YDLTNETDYN

-149 YILIIFLILIYYIYN
+149 YILIVFLLLIYYIYN

-176 YGNIKGINDEF
+176 YGNMKGINDEF

-192 PDLYKKLINNDGE
+192 PDLYKELIRNDGN
-205 SLPTKLNT
+205 SLPIKLFN
-213 FIRSQEA
+213 FINSEEA
-220 KTIVKYENSLD
+220 KTIVKTEKSLESEPD
-231 KEPEPNDVMKYFY
+231 KEIVMNYFY
-244 DGNDENQKYD
+244 GEEID
-254 NRLRLMI
+254 NRLKLMI

-276 NSLKSNPTDPSTDYI
+276 KSNPVEPNTNYI
-291 PPTNK
+291 PPKEK

-308 VILPEFEEVT
+308 VILPEFEEIT

-329 ASESESFN
+329 ASDKFN
-337 VDTTKLEYALPS
+337 VDITKPEYRLPS
-349 SEKLKVKYDEIK
+349 SEKLKVKYNEIK
-361 ERISKYSRNINSYHE
+361 ERITKYSRNINSYHE

-382 KIWLLFITMSGI
+382 KLWLLFITMSGF

-406 ETGWFNI
+406 EIGWIDMTF
-413 TYEEWLRDN
+413 EEWLKDN
-422 IKKLLVF
+422 LKTLIVF

>member
-20 RVIDNIFLFVII
+20 RIIDNIFLFVII

-37 ILLLNLID
+37 ILLLNLLD
-45 IIQFLISRY
+45 IIQFIISRY
-54 NMVSEPVNTS
+54 NILSEPVNSS

-89 TLMWFGIYFILFIIF
+89 TLMWFTIYFILFIIF
-104 WFNYFV
+104 WFNYIV
-110 DALSYVRISKEIKLV
+110 DALSYVRIIKEIKLV

-132 YDLTNETNYN
+132 YDLTNKTDYN

-149 YILIIFLILIYYIYN
+149 YILIVFLILIYYIYN
-164 YYNNLNVIDTEV
+164 YYNNLNVIDKEV
-176 YGNIKGINDEF
+176 YGNMKEINDEF

-192 PDLYKKLINNDGE
+192 PELYQELIKNDGN
-205 SLPTKLNT
+205 SLPIKLSN
-213 FIRSQEA
+213 FIKSENA
-220 KTIVKYENSLD
+220 IKKYGGGDVN
-231 KEPEPNDVMKYFY
+231 NVMKYFFK
-244 DGNDENQKYD
+244 EEID
-254 NRLRLMI
+254 NRLKLMI

-276 NSLKSNPTDPSTDYI
+276 KSLKPNPVEPNTNYI
-291 PPTNK
+291 PPTEK

-308 VILPEFEEVT
+308 VILPEYEEIT

-329 ASESESFN
+329 ASPDFN
-337 VDTTKLEYALPS
+337 VDNTKLEHGLPS
-349 SEKLKVKYDEIK
+349 SEKLKVKYNEIK
-361 ERISKYSRNINSYHE
+361 DRISKYSRNINSYHE

-382 KIWLLFITMSGI
+382 KIWLLFITMSGF
-394 IASIFTLTFFIL
+394 IASIFALTFFIL
-406 ETGWFNI
+406 ETGWINI
-413 TYEEWLRDN
+413 TYEEWLKDYLKTL
-422 IKKLLVF
+422 IVL

>member
-20 RVIDNIFLFVII
+20 RIIDNIFLFVII

-37 ILLLNLID
+37 ILLLNLLD

-54 NMVSEPVNTS
+54 NILSEPVNS
-64 SPYNDSLYQK
+64 CSPYNDSLYQK

-89 TLMWFGIYFILFIIF
+89 TLMWFTIYFILFIIF
-104 WFNYFV
+104 WFNYIV
-110 DALSYVRISKEIKLV
+110 DALSYVRIIKEIKLV

-132 YDLTNETNYN
+132 YDLTNKTDYN

-149 YILIIFLILIYYIYN
+149 YILIVFLILIYYIYN

-176 YGNIKGINDEF
+176 YGNMKEINDEF

-192 PDLYKKLINNDGE
+192 PELYQELIKNDGNSLPKKLSNFIKSDNVIIKYGGGDVNNV
-205 SLPTKLNT
+205 NN
-213 FIRSQEA
+213 
-220 KTIVKYENSLD
+220 VN
-231 KEPEPNDVMKYFY
+231 NVMKYFFK
-244 DGNDENQKYD
+244 EEID
-254 NRLRLMI
+254 NRLKLMI

-276 NSLKSNPTDPSTDYI
+276 KSLKPNPVEPNTNYI
-291 PPTNK
+291 PPTEK

-308 VILPEFEEVT
+308 VILPEYEEIT

-329 ASESESFN
+329 ASSDFN
-337 VDTTKLEYALPS
+337 VDNTKLEHGLPS
-349 SEKLKVKYDEIK
+349 SEKLKVKYNEIK
-361 ERISKYSRNINSYHE
+361 DRISKYSRNINSYHE

-382 KIWLLFITMSGI
+382 KIWLLFITMSGF
-394 IASIFTLTFFIL
+394 IASIFALTFFIL
-406 ETGWFNI
+406 ETGWINI
-413 TYEEWLRDN
+413 TYEEWLKDYLKTL
-422 IKKLLVF
+422 IVL

>member
-20 RVIDNIFLFVII
+20 RIIDNIFLFVII

-37 ILLLNLID
+37 ILLLNLLD

-54 NMVSEPVNTS
+54 NMGSEPVNTS
-64 SPYNDSLYQK
+64 SPYNDSLYKK

-89 TLMWFGIYFILFIIF
+89 TLMWFTIYFILFIIF
-104 WFNYFV
+104 WFNYIV
-110 DALSYVRISKEIKLV
+110 DALSYVRISREIKLV

-132 YDLTNETNYN
+132 YDLTNKTDYN
-142 FLKYLSI
+142 FLNYLSI

-176 YGNIKGINDEF
+176 YGNMKGINDEF

-192 PDLYKKLINNDGE
+192 PELYKELIRNDGN
-205 SLPTKLNT
+205 SLPTKLNKY
-213 FIRSQEA
+213 INSDEA
-220 KTIVKYENSLD
+220 KNLVKD
-231 KEPEPNDVMKYFY
+231 KKSMNEDPKTADVMKYFFEKKEIY
-244 DGNDENQKYD
+244 
-254 NRLRLMI
+254 NRLKLMI

-276 NSLKSNPTDPSTDYI
+276 KSLKPNPADPNTYYI
-291 PPTNK
+291 PPNEK

-308 VILPEFEEVT
+308 VILPDFEEVN
-318 NKNLFIYPPDF
+318 NKILFIYHPDF
-329 ASESESFN
+329 ASKSFN
-337 VDTTKLEYALPS
+337 VDITKLEHRLPS
-349 SEKLKVKYDEIK
+349 EEKLKVKYDEIK
-361 ERISKYSRNINSYHE
+361 NRISKYSRNINSYHE

-382 KIWLLFITMSGI
+382 KMWLLIITMSGFF
-394 IASIFTLTFFIL
+394 ASIFTLTFFIL

-413 TYEEWLRDN
+413 TYKEWLNDYF
-422 IKKLLVF
+422 KTLLVF
-429 FTLFILIIGAMII
+429 FTLFTLIIGAMII